1 VDVDE
6 GPAGPCPRAVNGARD
21 QAFAGGRLSADENC
35 RESTADLTACDQA
48 LNLIALG
55 LNGRALT
62 HQLCQGIQGRLP
74 TLTAQF
80 TAQGL
85 TTLTTAQYF

>member
-1 VDVDE
+1 
-6 GPAGPCPRAVNGARD
+6 VNGARD
-21 QAFAGGRLSADENC
+21 QPFAGAGLSADENC

-48 LNLIALG
+48 PNLIAHG
-55 LNGRALT
+55 LNGRALS
-62 HQLCQGIQGRLP
+62 HQLCQGSMGAYS